1 MANELLLIKTCQTFN
16 SKNLNFNKEMGQ
28 RSTGWMLFHI
38 INSRKKKVNLNIIP
52 YVQTDIP
59 SSHNII

>member
-38 INSRKKKVNLNIIP
+38 INSRKKINFNLMR
-52 YVQTDIP
+52 
-59 SSHNII
+59 

>member
-28 RSTGWMLFHI
+28 RSTGWVLFHI
-38 INSRKKKVNLNIIP
+38 INSRKKKLILI
-52 YVQTDIP
+52 
-59 SSHNII
+59 